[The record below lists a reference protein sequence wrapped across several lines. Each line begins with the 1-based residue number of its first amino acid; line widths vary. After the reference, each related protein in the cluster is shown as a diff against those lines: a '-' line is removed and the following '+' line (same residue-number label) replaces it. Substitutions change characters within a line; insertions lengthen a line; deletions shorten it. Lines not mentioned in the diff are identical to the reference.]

1 MTPNQLATKL
11 VGNGDA
17 ERYGKAFV
25 RPFLRRHFTRDN
37 AVKGSGWTLT
47 DEQVAAVTAAHKARA
62 AGKAFDFDA
71 WRKARRAAKRNVAA
85 TPAPIDP
92 A

>member
-25 RPFLRRHFTRDN
+25 RPFLRRHFARD
-37 AVKGSGWTLT
+37 AQVKGTGWQLT
-47 DEQVAAVTAAHKARA
+47 DTQVKAVTAAHKAKQ
-62 AGKAFDFDA
+62 AGKAFDFAA
-71 WRKARRAAKRNVAA
+71 WQKANRARQAKKEQA
-85 TPAPIDP
+85 
-92 A
+92 